1 MKRLLLPLLAALA
14 LPTAINA
21 GVDPEVHNLC
31 KDVKDY
37 MGCVQANSKKDG
49 WNPFKKTAKDKP
61 KNSFQLTNPEKAKLD
76 SEAIKQRCSKGREE
90 SMKLGKI
97 GIIENYESCTKF
109 LNEIGATSLDIPL
122 KVHQK
127 CENLLFYNRK
137 VEPYLYCASN
147 ETTWE
152 PPTKYSRDEIVKS
165 YRKYSC
171 EVEDNLSSAP
181 AGFWDGD
188 SCVRRKVPDV
198 VTYKGKTYTASRI
211 CDSREKMR
219 WNRKGRKL
227 YEIGCMTAKEYE
239 AYARAFNQRKNERER
254 QQLKEALNDFG
265 KAINPPTVYCDS
277 FDYGSG
283 ISTTCKQY

>member
-1 MKRLLLPLLAALA
+1 
-14 LPTAINA
+14 
-21 GVDPEVHNLC
+21 
-31 KDVKDY
+31 
-37 MGCVQANSKKDG
+37 MGCVIANSKEEDEY
-49 WNPFKKTAKDKP
+49 PFKTTAK
-61 KNSFQLTNPEKAKLD
+61 EKAKID
-76 SEAIKQRCSKGREE
+76 PEAIKQRCSKGREE

-147 ETTWE
+147 GTTWE

-165 YRKYSC
+165 YQKYSC

-181 AGFWDGD
+181 AGFWNGN

-198 VTYKGKTYTASRI
+198 ATYKGKTYTASRI
-211 CDSREKMR
+211 CDQGEEMR
-219 WNRKGRKL
+219 WNKKWRSL
-227 YEIGCMTAKEYE
+227 YEIGCMTDKEYE
-239 AYARAFNQRKNERER
+239 AYVRAFNQRKNDRER
-254 QQLKEALNDFG
+254 QQLKEALNDLG
-265 KAINPPTVYCDS
+265 DAINPPTVHCNS
-277 FDYGSG
+277 FDTGYGYN
-283 ISTTCKQY
+283 TTCRQY